1 MSWEGD
7 NNERVLVPVGNDAC
21 SKDALRWAVA
31 NKISHPDDLLV
42 LLHIVTKAPGPDGYD
57 VAQSAVSKTAIVQHV
72 RTAIMPMLSQL
83 KAGIDAKVRLELRVG
98 RNDSRDAGIME
109 EAKKL
114 QATCLVLGTKNRG
127 MFTIYGSRDAGIM
140 EEAKKLHATC
150 LVLGTKGRGM
160 FTICGK
166 LSGSTSAFCL
176 KSRSPALSL
185 TISPLPS
192 SSHFLSPLPS
202 SSHFLSPLPSSSHFL
217 SPLPSSSHFL
227 SPLPSSSHFL
237 SPLPSSSHFLSP
249 LPSSSPFLSPLPS
262 SSPFLSP
269 RLSPPPRRGKL
280 SGSTSAYCV
289 KNRPPSLSV
298 IVVSKDKVL
307 LVKQGDATPPDRS
320 PALSLTGSP
329 LPGASS
335 PAIPSAGSS
344 PGESR
349 RNSESRSG
357 EGRSD
362 AVQVAQESDGGG
374 KVSGS
379 GSGSGS
385 FGKGSFV
392 RAGSTLSDRSAVSDG
407 SSSKETGEESGSQ
420 QTGEERGGDSSK
432 LSADALTVADAAA
445 SGEERGSGDGQEGRG
460 KRTGEERGVDRE
472 LQQLREQQQQ
482 RLMQHQQQQLQ
493 AATKLAALMEGV
505 SVGGGAGGGGG
516 GWGGNGFGGVGR
528 GEGGGVRGG
537 GAGGEG
543 AGGDNTGGSG
553 AWSDDHDSASAVH
566 AVARSQQRMGMA
578 HESTGM
584 GNAASAAGTGFQ
596 PASSGASGGSSG
608 ASGSGGSS
616 GISGVNGSGG
626 SGNSGG
632 FSLASSTGSTFTM
645 GSRSGAS
652 SRAGSGGEPTTS
664 PITAGTGTGSGSGNG
679 GGMGGGGGKE
689 AGMVAAASAVAGVK
703 EAGGVGE
710 SGGAAAAAGG
720 EVLKASSGVYCRV
733 YSYEEIQR
741 ATDNFCPQLV
751 LGEGGCGTVF
761 SGMLGGSKVAVKVIK
776 TEDATRAAKEF
787 QREVE
792 LLSQINHPHVL
803 SLLGCC
809 PSHHCIVYEFMAS
822 GTLEERLLC
831 ANNSPPLPWFARLRI
846 AAEIA
851 SALLALHSQ
860 PKPIIHLDL
869 KPANVLLD
877 ERLVVKLADVGVARQ
892 MPGTGGSDQGFNV
905 THAHTSMPIGTVAYV
920 DPEYQRTGDFSP
932 KSDVYAL
939 GIILFDL
946 LTGRQPALYERIE
959 DAVDEGN
966 EVALGKLLD
975 GKAGKWPVGLA
986 MEVARVAVR
995 CSEMKRKKRPD
1006 LGEVVMPVLMKAQKE
1021 AVILMERMMA
1031 GM

>member
-7 NNERVLVPVGNDAC
+7 NNERVLVPVGSDAC

-57 VAQSAVSKTAIVQHV
+57 VAQSGVSKTTIVQHV

-83 KAGIDAKVRLELRVG
+83 KASIDAKVRLELRVG

-114 QATCLVLGTKNRG
+114 
-127 MFTIYGSRDAGIM
+127 
-140 EEAKKLHATC
+140 HATC
-150 LVLGTKGRGM
+150 LVLSTKGRGM
-160 FTICGK
+160 F
-166 LSGSTSAFCL
+166 SM
-176 KSRSPALSL
+176 
-185 TISPLPS
+185 
-192 SSHFLSPLPS
+192 
-202 SSHFLSPLPSSSHFL
+202 
-217 SPLPSSSHFL
+217 
-227 SPLPSSSHFL
+227 
-237 SPLPSSSHFLSP
+237 
-249 LPSSSPFLSPLPS
+249 
-262 SSPFLSP
+262 
-269 RLSPPPRRGKL
+269 RGKL
-280 SGSTSAYCV
+280 SGSTSAYCL

-307 LVKQGDATPPDRS
+307 LSKNGESTPLDRS
-320 PALSLTGSP
+320 PALSVTGSP
-329 LPGASS
+329 LPGVSS
-335 PAIPSAGSS
+335 SSIPSAGSS

-349 RNSESRSG
+349 RNSESRS
-357 EGRSD
+357 D
-362 AVQVAQESDGGG
+362 AVQIAQDGEGGG
-374 KVSGS
+374 KVSGSGS

-392 RAGSTLSDRSAVSDG
+392 RAGSSLSDRSVVSDG
-407 SSSKETGEESGSQ
+407 SSSKEVTEV
-420 QTGEERGGDSSK
+420 
-432 LSADALTVADAAA
+432 LTVAADGG
-445 SGEERGSGDGQEGRG
+445 SGEQRGRGDGQEASG
-460 KRTGEERGVDRE
+460 KGKGEERGVDRE

-482 RLMQHQQQQLQ
+482 RLLLHQHQQLQ

-505 SVGGGAGGGGG
+505 NVGGGAGGGGG
-516 GWGGNGFGGVGR
+516 GWGGNGFGGEGR
-528 GEGGGVRGG
+528 GEGGGVGGG
-537 GAGGEG
+537 GAGGEH
-543 AGGDNTGGSG
+543 AGGDGIGAGST
-553 AWSDDHDSASAVH
+553 WSDAHDSASVAH
-566 AVARSQQRMGMA
+566 AVARSQQ
-578 HESTGM
+578 H
-584 GNAASAAGTGFQ
+584 
-596 PASSGASGGSSG
+596 GSSG
-608 ASGSGGSS
+608 GTGG
-616 GISGVNGSGG
+616 
-626 SGNSGG
+626 SGG
-632 FSLASSTGSTFTM
+632 FSLASSTGTTFTM
-645 GSRSGAS
+645 GSGSGAS
-652 SRAGSGGEPTTS
+652 SRAGSGGEPTAS
-664 PITAGTGTGSGSGNG
+664 PIGATGSGSGSG
-679 GGMGGGGGKE
+679 DGAVGARGRE
-689 AGMVAAASAVAGVK
+689 AGMVAAASAGAGVK
-703 EAGGVGE
+703 ETGGVGE
-710 SGGAAAAAGG
+710 SGGAAGAAGAL
-720 EVLKASSGVYCRV
+720 EVASGVYCRV

-787 QREVE
+787 QREP
-792 LLSQINHPHVL
+792 LFAPLTPLFCRCPCFSPQHPLSHR
-803 SLLGCC
+803 GCC

-877 ERLVVKLADVGVARQ
+877 KRLVVKLADVGVARQ
-892 MPGTGGSDQGFNV
+892 MPGRGGSDQGFNV

-946 LTGRQPALYERIE
+946 LTGRQPAWYEKIE
-959 DAVDEGN
+959 DAVDEGD
-966 EVALGKLLD
+966 EEALGKLLD
-975 GKAGKWPVGLA
+975 GKAGRWPVGLA
-986 MEVARVAVR
+986 MEVARIAVR

>member
-57 VAQSAVSKTAIVQHV
+57 VAQSTVSKTAIVQHV

-83 KAGIDAKVRLELRVG
+83 KGAVDSKVRLELRVG

-114 QATCLVLGTKNRG
+114 QATCLVLGTK
-127 MFTIYGSRDAGIM
+127 
-140 EEAKKLHATC
+140 
-150 LVLGTKGRGM
+150 GRGM
-160 FTICGK
+160 FTM
-166 LSGSTSAFCL
+166 
-176 KSRSPALSL
+176 
-185 TISPLPS
+185 
-192 SSHFLSPLPS
+192 
-202 SSHFLSPLPSSSHFL
+202 
-217 SPLPSSSHFL
+217 
-227 SPLPSSSHFL
+227 
-237 SPLPSSSHFLSP
+237 
-249 LPSSSPFLSPLPS
+249 
-262 SSPFLSP
+262 
-269 RLSPPPRRGKL
+269 RGKL

-329 LPGASS
+329 LPGTSS
-335 PAIPSAGSS
+335 PSIPSAGSS
-344 PGESR
+344 SGESR
-349 RNSESRSG
+349 RNSESRNG
-357 EGRSD
+357 ESRAD

-379 GSGSGS
+379 GSGS
-385 FGKGSFV
+385 FGKGSFM
-392 RAGSTLSDRSAVSDG
+392 RAGSSLSDRSAVSDG
-407 SSSKETGEESGSQ
+407 SSSKETGDESS
-420 QTGEERGGDSSK
+420 TSK
-432 LSADALTVADAAA
+432 IAADALTVAD
-445 SGEERGSGDGQEGRG
+445 GVLEERGRGDGQEGRG
-460 KRTGEERGVDRE
+460 RGGGEEKGVGMGF
-472 LQQLREQQQQ
+472 QP
-482 RLMQHQQQQLQ
+482 
-493 AATKLAALMEGV
+493 TNSGGSGGISGGISGV
-505 SVGGGAGGGGG
+505 SGGGGG
-516 GWGGNGFGGVGR
+516 G
-528 GEGGGVRGG
+528 
-537 GAGGEG
+537 
-543 AGGDNTGGSG
+543 
-553 AWSDDHDSASAVH
+553 
-566 AVARSQQRMGMA
+566 
-578 HESTGM
+578 
-584 GNAASAAGTGFQ
+584 
-596 PASSGASGGSSG
+596 SGGL
-608 ASGSGGSS
+608 
-616 GISGVNGSGG
+616 
-626 SGNSGG
+626 
-632 FSLASSTGSTFTM
+632 SLASSTDSTFTV
-645 GSRSGAS
+645 GSRSNAS

-664 PITAGTGTGSGSGNG
+664 PISGSGSGSGNG
-679 GGMGGGGGKE
+679 NGIAGSAVKE
-689 AGMVAAASAVAGVK
+689 AGMVAAATAVAGVE
-703 EAGGVGE
+703 EAGGAGE
-710 SGGAAAAAGG
+710 TGGAVAA
-720 EVLKASSGVYCRV
+720 EMLEASSGVFCRV

-741 ATDNFCPQLV
+741 ATDNFSPQLV
-751 LGEGGCGTVF
+751 LGEGGFGTVF
-761 SGMLGGSKVAVKVIK
+761 SGLLGGGKVAVKVIK
-776 TEDATRAAKEF
+776 TEDADRAAKEF

-792 LLSQINHPHVL
+792 LLSQIHHPHVL

-877 ERLVVKLADVGVARQ
+877 ERLVAKLADVGVARQ
-892 MPGTGGSDQGFNV
+892 MPGCGGGSDQGFNV

-946 LTGRQPALYERIE
+946 LTGRQPAMYERIE
-959 DAVDEGN
+959 DAVDDGN
-966 EVALGKLLD
+966 EEALGKLLD

-986 MEVARVAVR
+986 MEVARIAVR

-1006 LGEVVMPVLMKAQKE
+1006 LGEVVMPVLRKAQKE